1 MKLLK
6 FVPLCLIEWQ
16 IKFNRFLNAETIKTQ
31 KDLNECGHNR
41 KFLEHPVRYH
51 LLILGTCRHTVFYRE
66 NAAAFFSR
74 LLRQK
79 IAPEQLR
86 FGTIHDINT
95 EENRLNGNCWVYQN
109 FFIEIGY
116 KTRFGY
122 FDDRCFFFKENLG
135 NFRITLT
142 QSRRKSSIYRKILEY
157 SLQNATPVSNPKM
170 EKIEVDYRNVK
181 ENQWQN
187 ILIVNNRLSLKKIKA
202 IIKMF

>member
-135 NFRITLT
+135 NFRITLM
-142 QSRRKSSIYRKILEY
+142 QNRRKSSIYRKISAKEEIIVYNLAMDTEY
-157 SLQNATPVSNPKM
+157 RIARSSDSASRTMLMTYSM
-170 EKIEVDYRNVK
+170 
-181 ENQWQN
+181 
-187 ILIVNNRLSLKKIKA
+187 LLLS
-202 IIKMF
+202 